1 MWAGSAASV
10 LLLHGYLSAVV
21 YQPSFAK
28 AASTDQLVPS
38 FAEPIQNV
46 TVAAGR
52 EIVLPCVVDNLGSY
66 RVAWI
71 HTDKHTLLTLHDRV
85 ITRNTRYSISHNSY
99 RTWWLTIKDVEES
112 DRGEFM
118 CQINTSPMM
127 SQSGYLD
134 VVVPPKIDEENTS
147 SDTDVREGGDVSL
160 RCSATGSPTP
170 KIKWRREDQ
179 KDIPAG
185 LKVVSEMHGE
195 HLNISKV
202 SRLHMGAYLCIASN
216 GVQPSVSK
224 RIMLNVNFA
233 PMIWIPNQL
242 VGAPLDT
249 EVVLNCGL
257 ESHPK
262 SVTYWT
268 REGGIMILSNSKYNS
283 MLIDSG
289 TYKSKMN
296 LRIRDLKP
304 EDYGAYTCVAKNSL
318 GETEGTIKL
327 YEIPRPTSTS
337 SPAPQ
342 YTSKMSKTDGA
353 QQTTSEKML
362 ISTWKNSLVK
372 DENDSARK
380 AELSTE
386 LLEKESTVG
395 GIAAAAASD
404 HEFRESGGERKE
416 SRRRLNKGHSSAPGQ
431 IYFTPFM
438 IIGSS
443 LLLLLLLR

>member
-1 MWAGSAASV
+1 MWGSSVASV
-10 LLLHGYLSAVV
+10 IFLHGYLCAVV
-21 YQPSFAK
+21 YQLSITK
-28 AASTDQLVPS
+28 ASAQDHLQPS
-38 FAEPIQNV
+38 FAEPIPNI

-52 EIVLPCVVDNLGSY
+52 EVVLPCVVNSLDNFK
-66 RVAWI
+66 VAWI
-71 HTDKHTLLTLHDRV
+71 HTDKHTLLTLHDKV
-85 ITRNTRYSISHNSY
+85 ITRNTRYSITHNSH
-99 RTWWLTIKDVEES
+99 RTWWLNIKDVEES
-112 DRGEFM
+112 DKGEYM

-127 SQSGYLD
+127 SQIGFLE

-147 SDTDVREGGDVSL
+147 SDTDVREGGDISL
-160 RCSATGSPTP
+160 RCSASGSPPP

-185 LKVVSEMHGE
+185 LKLGSGMQGE
-195 HLNISKV
+195 YLNISKV

-249 EVVLNCGL
+249 DVLLDCGL

-289 TYKSKMN
+289 SYKSKMH
-296 LRIRDLKP
+296 LLIRNLKP
-304 EDYGAYTCVAKNSL
+304 EDYGPYTCVAKNSL

-327 YEIPRPTSTS
+327 YEIPRPTTTS

-342 YTSKMSKTDGA
+342 YTSKTEGS
-353 QQTTSEKML
+353 QQTTSEKL
-362 ISTWKNSLVK
+362 PLNSWKHSLLK
-372 DENDSARK
+372 EDNDSAK
-380 AELSTE
+380 KSELSTE
-386 LLEKESTVG
+386 LLDKASTLG

-404 HEFRESGGERKE
+404 HEFREQSGERKE
-416 SRRRLNKGHSSAPGQ
+416 SRRRLSKSHPSSASHQ
-431 IYFTPFM
+431 TTFNFITVTVC
-438 IIGSS
+438 
-443 LLLLLLLR
+443 LLWLLIR

>member
-1 MWAGSAASV
+1 MLASGGYRVICRCCEQPFLCRCYRVTYGESVEVVAGVFIDPKS
-10 LLLHGYLSAVV
+10 SAVDTSSRFYAGV
-21 YQPSFAK
+21 IAELNEIHYIVNSDNVQNKQRCIEKVLFGEPQ
-28 AASTDQLVPS
+28 TDKNLAERNLV
-38 FAEPIQNV
+38 V
-46 TVAAGR
+46 TVFGANWVR
-52 EIVLPCVVDNLGSY
+52 FVTIEIRQRSEVTTNQTFKRC
-66 RVAWI
+66 
-71 HTDKHTLLTLHDRV
+71 LL
-85 ITRNTRYSISHNSY
+85 SC
-99 RTWWLTIKDVEES
+99 S
-112 DRGEFM
+112 D
-118 CQINTSPMM
+118 I
-127 SQSGYLD
+127 
-134 VVVPPKIDEENTS
+134 PPKIDEEYTS
-147 SDTDVREGGDVSL
+147 SDTDVREGGDVIL
-160 RCSATGSPTP
+160 RCRATGSPTP

-185 LKVVSEMHGE
+185 LKLGSGMHGVLE
-195 HLNISKV
+195 HHQSESSTYGGLS
-202 SRLHMGAYLCIASN
+202 LHRYQRCTTVCKQENHAQRKLR
-216 GVQPSVSK
+216 P
-224 RIMLNVNFA
+224 

-249 EVVLNCGL
+249 EVVLDCGL

-268 REGGIMILSNSKYNS
+268 KEEGVMILSNAKYNS

-304 EDYGAYTCVAKNSL
+304 DDYGAYTCVAKNSL

-342 YTSKMSKTDGA
+342 YTSKMSKTDGS
-353 QQTTSEKML
+353 QQTT
-362 ISTWKNSLVK
+362 TV
-372 DENDSARK
+372 RK

-404 HEFRESGGERKE
+404 HEFRETGGERKE
-416 SRRRLNKGHSSAPGQ
+416 SRRRLNKGQNSSAPGQ
-431 IYFTPFM
+431 NYFTSFM
-438 IIGSS
+438 IIGSTFF
-443 LLLLLLLR
+443 LLLVR